1 MTPVCEKASH
11 ASAPRKEMQIMLRL
25 AGGQGSVKER
35 IRRASRLTGLP
46 WGRAKNLWY
55 ADPRALVRPE
65 ELQKARSA
73 ALEAIRYEHR
83 RASELLAQMEALH
96 DQEFHGPHALAF
108 SSVALGSHS
117 PVESG

>member
-25 AGGQGSVKER
+25 AGGHGSVKER

-55 ADPRALVRPE
+55 ADHRALVRPE
-65 ELQKARSA
+65 ELKKARSA

-117 PVESG
+117 AVES

>member
-35 IRRASRLTGLP
+35 IRRASQLTGLP

-55 ADPRALVRPE
+55 ADERVLVRTE

-73 ALEAIRYEHR
+73 ALEAVRHEHR
-83 RASELLAQMEALH
+83 RSVELLAKLEALH
-96 DQEFHGPHALAF
+96 DQEFHGPQAIALR
-108 SSVALGSHS
+108 SVTSDPHRA
-117 PVESG
+117 VEA

>member
-35 IRRASRLTGLP
+35 IRRASQLTGLP

-55 ADPRALVRPE
+55 ADHRVLVRIE

-73 ALEAIRYEHR
+73 ALEAVRHEHR
-83 RASELLAQMEALH
+83 RAVELLAQLEALH
-96 DQEFHGPHALAF
+96 DQEFHSPQA
-108 SSVALGSHS
+108 VALRSVTSNPHRAM
-117 PVESG
+117 EA